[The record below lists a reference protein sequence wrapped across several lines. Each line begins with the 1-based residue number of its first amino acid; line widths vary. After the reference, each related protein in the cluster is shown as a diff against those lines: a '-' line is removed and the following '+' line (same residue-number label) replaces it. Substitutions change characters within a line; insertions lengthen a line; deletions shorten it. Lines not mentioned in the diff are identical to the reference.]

1 MENYKIIER
10 IGEGTHG
17 QVVKA
22 LHRPTS
28 KIVALKCVN
37 SMDKTTKNVLR
48 EIESLRACNSDY
60 IITLTEHFC
69 HCFST
74 YLVLE
79 YMVSGLSEMLLD
91 ESIILNESHL
101 KSYARMLL
109 NGTAHIHSLKII
121 HRDLK
126 PSNLL
131 ISSNGILKIAD
142 FSLSRSLL
150 VSENENSKKNCYTNQ
165 VATRRYRAPE
175 LLFGSTNYNQSI
187 DMWSVGCI
195 IAEMFTKTPLFP
207 GDTDLEQIAM
217 VVHYLGTPNNNT
229 WPNRNEM
236 PDFNKLKFTQCS
248 PIPMKHLLPDIN
260 KNLVNLI
267 ESLIMYDSYKRL
279 DASEA
284 LKHSYFFNDPLP
296 CLIHK
301 MPVPPQHQRLMSL
314 SNNPLLLGSVE
325 QNFKSI
331 YRILQELS

>member
-60 IITLTEHFC
+60 
-69 HCFST
+69 
-74 YLVLE
+74 
-79 YMVSGLSEMLLD
+79 
-91 ESIILNESHL
+91 
-101 KSYARMLL
+101 
-109 NGTAHIHSLKII
+109 
-121 HRDLK
+121 DLK